1 VRIFLDA
8 NILFSASGPASATR
22 NVFEAAFRLSEEL
35 VTNPHA
41 AQEAQSNLRL
51 KRPELL
57 PEFDSLIKRVTMT
70 NAFSEVSE
78 VKLPAQDV
86 PVLAGA
92 VGSRCNY
99 LWTGDKRHFGK
110 LFGKAV
116 HVVTIVSGMQLA
128 DVLIQMGWKIREE

>member
-8 NILFSASGPASATR
+8 NILFSASSPASATR
-22 NVFEAAFRLSEEL
+22 LLFDAAFRYSEEL

-41 AQEAQSNLRL
+41 AQEARNNLRL

-57 PEFDSLIKRVTMT
+57 PEFDSIIKRITMT
-70 NAFSEVSE
+70 NAFSLVSE

-99 LWTGDKRHFGK
+99 LWTGDKRHFGE
-110 LFGKAV
+110 LFGKVV
-116 HVVTIVSGMQLA
+116 HGVTIVSGIHLA
-128 DVLIQMGWKIREE
+128 DVLVQAGWKIREE

>member
-22 NVFEAAFRLSEEL
+22 NVFDAAFKLSEEL

-41 AQEAQSNLRL
+41 AQEARNNLRL

-57 PEFDSLIKRVTMT
+57 AEFDSLIKRVTMS
-70 NAFSEVSE
+70 NAFSKVSE
-78 VKLPAQDV
+78 VTLPEQDV
-86 PVLAGA
+86 PILAGA

-99 LWTGDKRHFGK
+99 LWTGDKRHFGE
-110 LFGKAV
+110 LFGKV
-116 HVVTIVSGMQLA
+116 IHGVMIVSGMQLV
-128 DVLIQMGWKIREE
+128 DVLTKMGWKIRED